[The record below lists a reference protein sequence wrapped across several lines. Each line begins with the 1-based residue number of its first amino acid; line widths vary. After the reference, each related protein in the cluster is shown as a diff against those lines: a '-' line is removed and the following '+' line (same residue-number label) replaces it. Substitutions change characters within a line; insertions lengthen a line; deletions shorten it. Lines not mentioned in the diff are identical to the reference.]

1 VVWPSPRRLALAVA
15 ALICG
20 LTLTVSLWTPGELVR
35 TEDQNHDGRPDVWR
49 YYDRHGRLDRVDVDT
64 NFDGRA
70 DRRTFYRDGILT
82 RTETDRNFDNQI
94 DLIEEFDLLGREHI
108 RSVVDANFDG
118 TADLL
123 VLFQNGQPVHSEWR
137 TPPPHSHD
145 VLFADRIASAA
156 ATAASASTPAAASA
170 PGSAAAPPPASPT
183 PWHHADV
190 ATDALVAL
198 EDPFVADTAL
208 RAMHRPR
215 APDSIAVTAPTVMLR
230 EPVMV
235 AGLPGR
241 DLTPFALPLASNPRS
256 TTPHRLPARAPPS
269 ASPLG

>member
-1 VVWPSPRRLALAVA
+1 MVLPSARRLALAVA
-15 ALICG
+15 ALLCG
-20 LTLTVSLWTPGELVR
+20 LTLTVSLWTSGELVR

-49 YYDRHGRLDRVDVDT
+49 YYDRHGRLDRIDVDT

-70 DRRTFYRDGILT
+70 DRRTFYRDGIVT

-94 DLIEEFDLLGREHI
+94 DLIEEFDLLGREHV

-123 VLFQNGQPVHSEWR
+123 VLFQDGQPVHSEWR

-145 VLFADRIASAA
+145 LPQPRVANTVHLGERESRSAA
-156 ATAASASTPAAASA
+156 GAGT
-170 PGSAAAPPPASPT
+170 
-183 PWHHADV
+183 
-190 ATDALVAL
+190 LLAL

-215 APDSIAVTAPTVMLR
+215 APDSIGVTVPTLMLR

-235 AGLPGR
+235 AGLPGH

-256 TTPHRLPARAPPS
+256 TTPHRLPARAPPT
-269 ASPLG
+269 ASRLG

>member
-1 VVWPSPRRLALAVA
+1 VVLSSPRRLALAVA
-15 ALICG
+15 ALVCG

-70 DRRTFYRDGILT
+70 DRRTFYRDGIVT

-123 VLFQNGQPVHSEWR
+123 VLFQDGQPVHSEWR

-145 VLFADRIASAA
+145 LPQPRVANTVHLGEHENR
-156 ATAASASTPAAASA
+156 TAAGT
-170 PGSAAAPPPASPT
+170 GT
-183 PWHHADV
+183 
-190 ATDALVAL
+190 LLAL

-215 APDSIAVTAPTVMLR
+215 APDSIAVTAPTLMLR

-256 TTPHRLPARAPPS
+256 TTPHRLPARAPPTS
-269 ASPLG
+269 TRLG

>member
-1 VVWPSPRRLALAVA
+1 MLLWLDVVLRCPRRLALAVA

-70 DRRTFYRDGILT
+70 DRRTFYRDGVLT

-94 DLIEEFDLLGREHI
+94 DLIEEFDLLGREHV

-123 VLFQNGQPVHSEWR
+123 VLFQDGQPVHSEWR
-137 TPPPHSHD
+137 TPPPSHD
-145 VLFADRIASAA
+145 LPQARVANTVHLGESPSAGGG
-156 ATAASASTPAAASA
+156 T
-170 PGSAAAPPPASPT
+170 
-183 PWHHADV
+183 
-190 ATDALVAL
+190 LLAL

-208 RAMHRPR
+208 RATHRPR
-215 APDSIAVTAPTVMLR
+215 APDSIAVTVPTVMLHD
-230 EPVMV
+230 PVMV

-256 TTPHRLPARAPPS
+256 TTPHRLPARAPPQ
-269 ASPLG
+269 ASRLG